1 MELYLNTEEQKTRRI
16 AFAHCEDE
24 ACGFLVEF
32 KHPNCTFFI
41 CKEHKGVINADL
53 NGIPAAG
60 ISCELHG
67 PMERYDILKEDN
79 LCPVCKKSMLAIV
92 SVGKNPTEEVK
103 SKASFS
109 DGELDHAVRNIDI
122 ENLRAQGEM
131 DKKFRGE

>member
-1 MELYLNTEEQKTRRI
+1 MELYLNAEEQKMRRI
-16 AFAHCEDE
+16 AFVHCEDE

-41 CKEHKGVINADL
+41 CKEHKGVVNADL
-53 NGIPAAG
+53 NGVPAAG

-67 PMERYDILKEDN
+67 PMERYDLFKEDN
-79 LCPVCKKSMLAIV
+79 VCPVCEKSMLAVV
-92 SVGKNPTEEVK
+92 SVGRMPAVEVK
-103 SKASFS
+103 NIAPLS
-109 DGELDHAVRNIDI
+109 DGELDNAVRGIDI